1 MRGETGLMLGR
12 RLKGLDYNFLLV
24 LGIILGLNLLVLS
37 SATANMNADVLYYVK
52 RQALWI
58 VLGLI
63 AAGVITFAF
72 DYSKLHQW
80 HHAIYAVMVVMLLAV
95 PLLGHK
101 ANGATRS
108 ISLLGFDLQFSEFA
122 KIMIIVCFASY
133 LSRRQG
139 ELQHFKDLVPC
150 ILYFAAPFLLVFIQP
165 DLGTS
170 LVFIVIFFGML
181 YLAGARSS
189 LLLKLLGG
197 SLAVIGLALALHF
210 SPLHVPL
217 PLKDYQLSRLV
228 VFSNPYSDPQGD
240 GYHIIQSL
248 VAVGSGGFWGKGLYH
263 GSQVQLNFLPEHHT
277 DFIFSVIGEEL
288 GFLGAGVLL
297 VLYYNLIARAQTMA
311 FQSRDTFGRLLI
323 GGILFMWL
331 FHIMEN
337 IGMTIGIMPVTG
349 IPLPFMSYGGS
360 SMLTNL
366 IAVGLILNVYLRK
379 ELLLF

>member
-1 MRGETGLMLGR
+1 MLAR
-12 RLKGLDYNFLLV
+12 RLKGLDHNFLLV

-37 SATANMNADVLYYVK
+37 SATANMNTDALYYVK
-52 RQALWI
+52 RQAIWI
-58 VLGLI
+58 VMGLI
-63 AAGVITFAF
+63 AAGAITFAF

-80 HHAIYAVMVVMLLAV
+80 HHAIYGVMVAMLVAV
-95 PLLGHK
+95 PFVGHLAK
-101 ANGATRS
+101 GAQRS
-108 ISLLGFDLQFSEFA
+108 IDLGSLVLQPSEFA

-139 ELQHFKDLVPC
+139 ELQRLKDLAPC
-150 ILYFAAPFLLVFIQP
+150 ALYFAAPFLLVFVQP

-181 YLAGARSS
+181 YLAGARPS
-189 LLLKLLGG
+189 LLLKLLLG
-197 SLAVIGLALALHF
+197 SLGVIVLALALHF
-210 SPLHVPL
+210 SPLHLRL
-217 PLKDYQLSRLV
+217 PLQDYQLSRLV
-228 VFSNPYSDPQGD
+228 VFINPYSDPQGD

-248 VAVGSGGFWGKGLYH
+248 VAVGSGGLWGKGLYH

-297 VLYYNLIARAQTMA
+297 ILYYNLIARAQSMA
-311 FQSRDTFGRLLI
+311 FQSRDTFGRLMI
-323 GGILFMWL
+323 GGIIFMWL
-331 FHIMEN
+331 FHIIEN

-360 SMLTNL
+360 SMMTNL

>member
-1 MRGETGLMLGR
+1 MLSR
-12 RLKGLDYNFLLV
+12 RLKGLDLNFLLV
-24 LGIILGLNLLVLS
+24 IGILLGLNLLVMS
-37 SATANMNADVLYYVK
+37 SASAATPNGAVYYVE

-63 AAGVITFAF
+63 AAGVITFSF

-80 HHAIYAVMVVMLLAV
+80 HHAIYAVMIAALLAV
-95 PLLGHK
+95 FAGHSINGVQRTLLG
-101 ANGATRS
+101 
-108 ISLLGFDLQFSEFA
+108 LQPSEFA
-122 KIMIIVCFASY
+122 KVMIIVCFASY

-139 ELQHFKDLVPC
+139 ELQHLKDLAPC
-150 ILYFAAPFLLVFIQP
+150 FLYFAVPFLLVFIQP

-181 YLAGARSS
+181 YLAGARPT
-189 LLLKLLGG
+189 LLLQLLGG
-197 SLAVIGLALALHF
+197 ALAVTALALALHF
-210 SPLHVPL
+210 SPLHMPL
-217 PLKDYQLSRLV
+217 PLKEWQLNRLV
-228 VFSNPYSDPQGD
+228 VFVNPYSDPQGY

-248 VAVGSGGFWGKGLYH
+248 VAVGSGGLWGQGKGLYH
-263 GSQVQLNFLPEHHT
+263 GSQVQLNFLPEQNT

-288 GFLGAGVLL
+288 GFLGAGILL
-297 VLYYNLIARAQTMA
+297 VLYYNLITRAQAIA
-311 FQSRDTFGRLLI
+311 FQSRDTFGRLMI

-331 FHIMEN
+331 FHILEN

-360 SMLTNL
+360 FMLTNL
-366 IAVGLILNVYLRK
+366 IAVGLILNVYMRK

>member
-1 MRGETGLMLGR
+1 MFGR
-12 RLKGLDYNFLLV
+12 RLKGIDLNFLLV

-37 SATANMNADVLYYVK
+37 SATANLNADALYYVK

-80 HHAIYAVMVVMLLAV
+80 HHALYAVMVVMLLAV
-95 PLLGHK
+95 PFLGHK

-108 ISLLGFDLQFSEFA
+108 ISLMGFDLQSSEFA

-139 ELQHFKDLVPC
+139 ELQRLKDLMPC
-150 ILYFAAPFLLVFIQP
+150 FLYFAAPFLLVFIQP

-181 YLAGARSS
+181 YLAGARPS

-197 SLAVIGLALALHF
+197 GLAVIALALALHF

-217 PLKDYQLSRLV
+217 PMQDYQLSRLV
-228 VFSNPYSDPQGD
+228 VFVNPYSDPQGD

-248 VAVGSGGFWGKGLYH
+248 VAVGSGGLWGKGLYH

-277 DFIFSVIGEEL
+277 DFVFSVIGEEL

-297 VLYYNLIARAQTMA
+297 VLYYNLIARAQAMA
-311 FQSRDTFGRLLI
+311 FQSRDTFGRLMI
-323 GGILFMWL
+323 GGIIFMWL
-331 FHIMEN
+331 FHILEN

>member
-1 MRGETGLMLGR
+1 MFGR
-12 RLKGLDYNFLLV
+12 RLKGIDLNFLLV

-37 SATANMNADVLYYVK
+37 SATANMNADALYYVK

-80 HHAIYAVMVVMLLAV
+80 HHALYAVMVVMLLAV
-95 PLLGHK
+95 PFLGHK

-108 ISLLGFDLQFSEFA
+108 ISLMGFDLQSSEFA

-139 ELQHFKDLVPC
+139 ELQRLKDLMPC
-150 ILYFAAPFLLVFIQP
+150 FLYFMAPFLLVFIQP

-181 YLAGARSS
+181 YLAGARPS

-197 SLAVIGLALALHF
+197 GLAVITLALALHF

-217 PLKDYQLSRLV
+217 PMQDYQLSRLA
-228 VFSNPYSDPQGD
+228 VFVNPYSDPQGD

-248 VAVGSGGFWGKGLYH
+248 VAVGSGGLWGKGLYH

-277 DFIFSVIGEEL
+277 DFVFSVVGEEL

-297 VLYYNLIARAQTMA
+297 VLYYNLIARAQAMA
-311 FQSRDTFGRLLI
+311 FQSRDTFGRLMI
-323 GGILFMWL
+323 GGIIFMWL
-331 FHIMEN
+331 FHILEN

>member
-1 MRGETGLMLGR
+1 MLSR
-12 RLKGLDYNFLLV
+12 RLKGLDLNFLLV
-24 LGIILGLNLLVLS
+24 IGILLGLNLLVLS
-37 SATANMNADVLYYVK
+37 SAAITAPHGAAYYME
-52 RQALWI
+52 RQALFI
-58 VLGLI
+58 VLGLV

-80 HHAIYAVMVVMLLAV
+80 RHAIYAVMLVMLLAV
-95 PLLGHK
+95 RLLGNK

-108 ISLLGFDLQFSEFA
+108 ISFLSFDLQSSEFA

-139 ELQHFKDLVPC
+139 ELQRLKDLAPC
-150 ILYFAAPFLLVFIQP
+150 FLYFAVPFLLVFIQP

-181 YLAGARSS
+181 YLAGARPS

-197 SLAVIGLALALHF
+197 GLAVIFLALALHF

-217 PLKDYQLSRLV
+217 PLQDYQLSRLV
-228 VFSNPYSDPQGD
+228 VFINPYSDPQGD

-248 VAVGSGGFWGKGLYH
+248 VAVGSGGLWGKGLYH
-263 GSQVQLNFLPEHHT
+263 GSQVQSNFLPEHYT

-297 VLYYNLIARAQTMA
+297 VLYYNLIARAQAMA
-311 FQSRDTFGRLLI
+311 FQSRDTFGRLMI

-331 FHIMEN
+331 FHILEN

-360 SMLTNL
+360 FMLTNL
-366 IAVGLILNVYLRK
+366 IAVGLILNVYMRK

>member
-1 MRGETGLMLGR
+1 MLGR
-12 RLKGLDYNFLLV
+12 RLKGLDHNFLLV
-24 LGIILGLNLLVLS
+24 LGIILVLNLLILS

-95 PLLGHK
+95 LVVGHS
-101 ANGATRS
+101 ANGAQRS
-108 ISLLGFDLQFSEFA
+108 IQIPGLGFDLQSSEFA

-139 ELQHFKDLVPC
+139 ELQHLKDLAPC
-150 ILYFAAPFLLVFIQP
+150 ILYFAVPFLLVFIQP

-197 SLAVIGLALALHF
+197 GLAVIALALALHF

-228 VFSNPYSDPQGD
+228 VFVNPYSDPQGD

-297 VLYYNLIARAQTMA
+297 VLYYNLIARAQAMA

-366 IAVGLILNVYLRK
+366 IAVGLILNVYMRK

>member
-1 MRGETGLMLGR
+1 MLDR
-12 RLKGLDYNFLLV
+12 RLKGLDLNFLLV
-24 LGIILGLNLLVLS
+24 IAITLGLNLLVLS
-37 SATANMNADVLYYVK
+37 SATANMDADPLHYVK

-58 VLGLI
+58 LLGLI
-63 AAGVITFAF
+63 AAAAITFAF

-80 HHAIYAVMVVMLLAV
+80 NHAIYAVMVVMLLAV
-95 PLLGHK
+95 RFLGHR

-108 ISLLGFDLQFSEFA
+108 ISLAGFDLQSSEFA

-139 ELQHFKDLVPC
+139 ELQHLKDLAPC
-150 ILYFAAPFLLVFIQP
+150 FLYFVVPFLLVFIQP

-170 LVFIVIFFGML
+170 LVFVVIFFGML
-181 YLAGARSS
+181 YLAGARSV
-189 LLLKLLGG
+189 LLLKLVGG
-197 SLAVIGLALALHF
+197 CLAVIALALALHF

-217 PLKDYQLSRLV
+217 PMQDYQLSRLA
-228 VFSNPYSDPQGD
+228 VFVNPYSDPQGD

-248 VAVGSGGFWGKGLYH
+248 VAVGSGGLWGKGLYH

-297 VLYYNLIARAQTMA
+297 VLYYNLIARAQVMA
-311 FQSRDTFGRLLI
+311 FQSRDTFGRLMI
-323 GGILFMWL
+323 GGIIFMWL
-331 FHIMEN
+331 FHILEN

>member
-1 MRGETGLMLGR
+1 MLGR
-12 RLKGLDYNFLLV
+12 RLKGLDHNFLLV
-24 LGIILGLNLLVLS
+24 IGITLGLNLLVLS
-37 SATANMNADVLYYVK
+37 SATANMNADALYYVK
-52 RQALWI
+52 RQAMWI
-58 VLGLI
+58 VFGLI

-72 DYSKLHQW
+72 DYSRLHRW
-80 HHAIYAVMVVMLLAV
+80 HHALYAVMVVMLLAV
-95 PLLGHK
+95 LLAGHSAK
-101 ANGATRS
+101 GAQRS
-108 ISLLGFDLQFSEFA
+108 ILLPGGFDLQSSEFA

-139 ELQHFKDLVPC
+139 ELQRLKDLAPC
-150 ILYFAAPFLLVFIQP
+150 FLYFAAPFLLVFIQP

-170 LVFIVIFFGML
+170 LVFVVIFFGML
-181 YLAGARSS
+181 YLAGARPS
-189 LLLKLLGG
+189 LLLKVLGG
-197 SLAVIGLALALHF
+197 SLAVIALALTLHF
-210 SPLHVPL
+210 SPLHLPL
-217 PLKDYQLSRLV
+217 PLKDYQLTRLA
-228 VFSNPYSDPQGD
+228 VFVNPYSDPQGD

-248 VAVGSGGFWGKGLYH
+248 VAVGSGGLWGKGLYH

-311 FQSRDTFGRLLI
+311 FQARDTFGRLII
-323 GGILFMWL
+323 GGIIFMWL
-331 FHIMEN
+331 FHILEN

-360 SMLTNL
+360 SMLTNM

>member
-1 MRGETGLMLGR
+1 MFGR
-12 RLKGLDYNFLLV
+12 RLKGIDLNFLLV

-37 SATANMNADVLYYVK
+37 SATANMNADALYYVK

-80 HHAIYAVMVVMLLAV
+80 HHALYAVMVVMLLAV
-95 PLLGHK
+95 PFLGHK

-108 ISLLGFDLQFSEFA
+108 ISLMGFDLQSSEFA

-139 ELQHFKDLVPC
+139 ELQRLKDLMPC
-150 ILYFAAPFLLVFIQP
+150 FLYFMAPFLLVFIQP

-181 YLAGARSS
+181 YLAGARPS

-197 SLAVIGLALALHF
+197 GLAVITLALALHF

-217 PLKDYQLSRLV
+217 PMQDYQLSRLA
-228 VFSNPYSDPQGD
+228 VFVNPYSDPQGD

-248 VAVGSGGFWGKGLYH
+248 VAVGSGGLWGKGLYH

-277 DFIFSVIGEEL
+277 DFVFSVIGEEL
-288 GFLGAGVLL
+288 GFLGAGGLL
-297 VLYYNLIARAQTMA
+297 VLYYNLIARAQAMA
-311 FQSRDTFGRLLI
+311 FQSRDTFGRLMI
-323 GGILFMWL
+323 GGIIFMWL
-331 FHIMEN
+331 FHILEN